1 MDPWFWL
8 NELPE
13 LYRVLALFAFEHIS
27 DSVRMA
33 GREKHRRSILRPIFR
48 FFRNHSRKTEGPILT
63 RRPKGM
69 IVTYMTWLKHKI
81 RFHKN
86 GFYDNMSPK
95 IVETVTYQRLYL

>member
-1 MDPWFWL
+1 MVRFRVGRPALVRVLGSD
-8 NELPE
+8 LPE

-81 RFHKN
+81 GFHKV
-86 GFYDNMSPK
+86 GSMIK
-95 IVETVTYQRLYL
+95 

>member
-1 MDPWFWL
+1 MVPLRFAL
-8 NELPE
+8 GLASPGLVRVMGSNLPE

-81 RFHKN
+81 GFHKV
-86 GFYDNMSPK
+86 GSMIK
-95 IVETVTYQRLYL
+95 

>member
-1 MDPWFWL
+1 MVKISQNFDFVLKLKFLLDDLVRSMDPWFWL

-69 IVTYMTWLKHKI
+69 IVTYMTWLKHK
-81 RFHKN
+81 N
-86 GFYDNMSPK
+86 
-95 IVETVTYQRLYL
+95 E